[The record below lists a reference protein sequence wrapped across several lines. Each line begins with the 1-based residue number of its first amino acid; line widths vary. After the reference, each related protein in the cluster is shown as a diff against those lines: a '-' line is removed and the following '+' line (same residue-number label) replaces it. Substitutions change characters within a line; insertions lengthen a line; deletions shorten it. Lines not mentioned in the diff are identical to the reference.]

1 MEGDIVITQKQRID
15 LIEEKKKSMNHACVD
30 QK

>member
-1 MEGDIVITQKQRID
+1 MAGSVVIKQTQRIVA
-15 LIEEKKKSMNHACVD
+15 IEEKKKSMNHACVD